1 MMGNK
6 DRKVEDYVVAGR
18 IKIAA
23 SVCPDD
29 AGEAMRALE
38 IMKTIRGTAP
48 SGCVVEG
55 VFFTHGGAFGQ
66 KFVDE
71 GFSLQR
77 VTPVMGGGGYLRDLR
92 PTATNFIGDKELA
105 TKLLQGEIDALGAC
119 RPDLILHGFWPCAG
133 IARRMVD
140 PPVPAVCFLPLPLEP
155 SMFATNLLR
164 EIPDQAGPLARLP
177 KVVQRWIMRRI
188 PAELKLRAPILRQDN
203 LIQASGSCGWARAPM
218 QNLFEMLSAD
228 LTLVNDL
235 SCFYQGLMMPDR
247 FVLTGPLNLSAGVHT
262 DVDPAIASVFERQR
276 PDQVNLFCTMG
287 SSAREGFLLEAVR
300 AIASLPA
307 ERFHAVVLV
316 PKAICP
322 LERIAPLVTGRP
334 NTFVTDEFVPA
345 RQVNALSDLTICH
358 GGQGTIQ
365 ASLAAGCPMVGFA
378 MQPEQQINLDNV
390 AAAGAGI
397 RIASARWKG
406 TVVAKTIREV
416 AGDSRYQNAAQGLR
430 DEMLH
435 EDARAKISSAVWGLV
450 SDLMAARTDEQGGTH
465 SS

>member
-1 MMGNK
+1 M
-6 DRKVEDYVVAGR
+6 VAGR
-18 IKIAA
+18 IRIAA

-29 AGEAMRALE
+29 AGEATRALE
-38 IMKTIRGTAP
+38 IMKTIRDTAP
-48 SGCVVEG
+48 SGCAVEG
-55 VFFTHGGAFGQ
+55 IFFTHGGAFGQ
-66 KFVDE
+66 RAVDE
-71 GFSLQR
+71 GFSLQS
-77 VTPVMGGGGYLRDLR
+77 VPPTMEGGGYLQDLQ

-105 TKLLQGEIDALGAC
+105 TKLLQGEIDALEAC

-164 EIPDQAGPLARLP
+164 EIPDQAGPLVRLP
-177 KVVQRWIMRRI
+177 KVVQRWAMRRI

-203 LIQASGSCGWARAPM
+203 LIQASENCGWTQASM
-218 QNLFEMLSAD
+218 QNLFGMLSAD

-235 SCFYQGLMMPDR
+235 SCFYRGLAMPDR
-247 FVLTGPLNLSAGVHT
+247 FVLTGPLDLSAST
-262 DVDPAIASVFERQR
+262 RADVDPAIVSVFRRQR

-287 SSAREGFLLEAVR
+287 SSAREGFLLEAVH

-307 ERFHAVVLV
+307 EQFHAVVLV

-322 LERIAPLVTGRP
+322 LERVAPLVAGRP

-345 RQVNALSDLTICH
+345 RQVNAMADLTICH

-365 ASLAAGCPMVGFA
+365 ASLAAGCPVVGFA

-397 RIASARWKG
+397 RIASVRWKG
-406 TVVAKTIREV
+406 AVIARTIREV
-416 AGDSRYQNAAQGLR
+416 AGDSRYQKAAQELHG
-430 DEMLH
+430 EMLH

-450 SDLMAARTDEQGGTH
+450 SDLMAAREGEKGDGR